1 MISKAP
7 SLILLRK
14 IRDEAHRFAITFQRQ
29 KRNSGLVFSPFEKI
43 NGMGKK
49 RVSTLLRSFEN
60 IKIISQLTAEVLN
73 GETGIP
79 LKVSDEVI
87 MMAKKIYKDQI
98 DL

>member
-1 MISKAP
+1 M
-7 SLILLRK
+7 LLLFK
-14 IRDEAHRFAITFQRQ
+14 GK
-29 KRNSGLVFSPFEKI
+29 KRNSSLVSSPFEKI

-87 MMAKKIYKDQI
+87 LMAKKIYKDQI